1 MKQFKIITILL
12 FSLLISVS
20 CDKGFE
26 DLNIDPNNPVTVPSD
41 LLIPGVVR
49 SAQNESYS
57 TFVGGDMGACWSQQF
72 AKVQYNDEARY
83 IPRQGVITSLWDRF
97 YAGTDLSQVN
107 TGVISDANSMYNLAV
122 AEGNNNMMGVALT
135 LQAYGF
141 AFLTDV
147 YGDIPFSE
155 AIKANEGNI
164 APAYD
169 KQEDVYTGILAMLDD
184 AIAKLG
190 TSGTIDPTNDILYS
204 GDASLW
210 KKFASSLKF
219 RVLMRESGQVDVS
232 GALQALVNAGN
243 LFQSNAD
250 EAKLIYLSADPSA
263 NPLYES
269 IVFGTRGEWKVNS
282 EIVDRLTADND
293 PRLPVYAALNDAGI
307 YRGKPSGFRDVPSD
321 TYNYTNV
328 SALGDFYLRP
338 ELPGY
343 FISNAQLKFLMAE
356 AAQHNWINLDAGTLF
371 KEAITAS
378 LDFNEVPAADASAF
392 LATQNLESNNANAL
406 KQIATQEWIALYSQ
420 GVESWNEWRRTGYPV
435 LAPAAEAAFN
445 QIPSRYN
452 YPTTEYSINKANVE
466 AAVAT
471 QGTDDLKTPIWWMG
485 GNQ

>member
-12 FSLLISVS
+12 FSLLVSVG
-20 CDKGFE
+20 CDKGFT
-26 DLNIDPNNPVTVPSD
+26 DLNTDPNNPVTVPAD
-41 LLIPGVVR
+41 LLIPGVAR
-49 SAQNESYS
+49 GAQNSSY
-57 TFVGGDMGACWSQQF
+57 TLFVGGDMGACWSQQF

-97 YAGTDLSQVN
+97 YSGSNNFGN
-107 TGVISDANSMYNLAV
+107 TGVISDATSMYKLAE

-147 YGDIPFSE
+147 YGNIPFSE
-155 AIKANEGNI
+155 AIKADEGNI
-164 APAYD
+164 KPVYD

-190 TSGTIDPTNDILYS
+190 TSGTIDPVNDIVYQ
-204 GDASLW
+204 GDANLW

-219 RVLMRESGQVDVS
+219 RVLMRESGRVDVS

-250 EAKLIYLSADPSA
+250 EAKLVYLSSDPSA
-263 NPLYES
+263 NPIYEDV
-269 IVFGTRGEWKVNS
+269 VFGGRGEWKVNS
-282 EIVDRLTADND
+282 VMVDRLAADSD
-293 PRLPVYAALNDAGI
+293 PRLSVYAAKNDAGI
-307 YRGKPSGFRDVPSD
+307 YRGKPSGFINVPND
-321 TYNYTNV
+321 DYNYTNV

-343 FISNAQLKFLMAE
+343 FMSNAQLKFLMAE
-356 AAQHNWINLDAGTLF
+356 AAQRNWINLDPETLYL
-371 KEAITAS
+371 EGISAS
-378 LDFNEVPAADASAF
+378 LDFNEVPTADATAF
-392 LATQNLESNNANAL
+392 LANQSLSSTPSLAL
-406 KQIATQEWIALYSQ
+406 QQIAEQEWIALYSQ

-435 LAPAAEAAFN
+435 LAPAAEATIA
-445 QIPSRYN
+445 IPSRYN
-452 YPTTEYSINKANVE
+452 YPTIEYSINKANVE

-471 QGTDDLKTPIWWMG
+471 QGTDNLNTPIWWMG